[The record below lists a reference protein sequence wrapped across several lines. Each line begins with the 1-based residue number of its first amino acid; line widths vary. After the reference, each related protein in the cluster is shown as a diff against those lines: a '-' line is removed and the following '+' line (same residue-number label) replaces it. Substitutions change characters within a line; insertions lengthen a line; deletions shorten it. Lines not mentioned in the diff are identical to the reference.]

1 MSALDLLGLVA
12 RLLFLVVFVRGG
24 YSGSMHLSNTIAIV
38 ARTGTPFPWLTV
50 PASQVLQWVGII
62 SVALGIWADIGALCL
77 LLFLIPVTYWTH
89 AFWRLEGQPRQVQLG
104 NFLRN
109 LTYLG
114 GVLLILHAALVG
126 ALPLTV
132 TGPLLTIR

>member
-1 MSALDLLGLVA
+1 MSALDLLSLVG
-12 RLLFLVVFVRGG
+12 RLLFLVVFVRGA
-24 YSGSMHLSNTIAIV
+24 YSSRNLSHTIAMA
-38 ARTGTPFPWLTV
+38 ARAGAPLASVTV
-50 PASQVLQWVGII
+50 PISQVLQWVGIT
-62 SVALGIWADIGALCL
+62 SVALGIWADVGALCL
-77 LLFLIPVTYWTH
+77 VLFLVPVTYLTH
-89 AFWRLEGQPRQVQLG
+89 GFWRFEGQPRQVQTG

>member
-1 MSALDLLGLVA
+1 MSALDLLSVVG

-24 YSGSMHLSNTIAIV
+24 YGSRNLSHTIGV
-38 ARTGTPFPWLTV
+38 AARAGAPLASLTV
-50 PASQVLQWVGII
+50 PVSQVLQWVGII

-77 LLFLIPVTYWTH
+77 LLFLIPVTYLTH
-89 AFWRLEGQPRQVQLG
+89 GFWRFEGQARQVQTG

-132 TGPLLTIR
+132 TGPLFTIR

>member
-1 MSALDLLGLVA
+1 
-12 RLLFLVVFVRGG
+12 
-24 YSGSMHLSNTIAIV
+24 
-38 ARTGTPFPWLTV
+38 
-50 PASQVLQWVGII
+50 
-62 SVALGIWADIGALCL
+62 L

-89 AFWRLEGQPRQVQLG
+89 GYWRLEGQPRQVQTG

-114 GVLLILHAALVG
+114 GVLLILHAALLG
-126 ALPLTV
+126 ALPLTM

>member
-1 MSALDLLGLVA
+1 MSALDVLGVVA

-24 YSGSMHLSNTIAIV
+24 YASSRHLSHTIAV
-38 ARTGTPFPWLTV
+38 AAGTGAPIPAVSV
-50 PASQVLQWVGII
+50 PASQVFVWVGVI
-62 SVALGIWADIGALCL
+62 SVALGIWADVGALSL
-77 LLFLIPVTYWTH
+77 LLFLIPATYWGH
-89 AFWRLEGQPRQVQLG
+89 AFWRFEGQPRQVQVG

-109 LTYLG
+109 LSYLG
-114 GVLLILHAALVG
+114 GVLLILHAALIG

>member
-1 MSALDLLGLVA
+1 MSALDLLSLVG

-24 YSGSMHLSNTIAIV
+24 YGSRNLSHTIAMA
-38 ARTGTPFPWLTV
+38 ARAGAPLASVTV
-50 PASQVLQWVGII
+50 PVSQVLQWVGII
-62 SVALGIWADIGALCL
+62 SVAFGIWADIGALCL
-77 LLFLIPVTYWTH
+77 VLFLIPVTYWTH
-89 AFWRLEGQPRQVQLG
+89 AFWRLEGQPRQVQTG

-126 ALPLTV
+126 AMPLTV

>member
-1 MSALDLLGLVA
+1 MSALDLLSVVG

-24 YSGSMHLSNTIAIV
+24 YGSRNLSHTIAMA
-38 ARTGTPFPWLTV
+38 ARAGAPLASLTV
-50 PASQVLQWVGII
+50 PIAQALQWVGII
-62 SVALGIWADIGALCL
+62 SVALGIWADVGAICL
-77 LLFLIPVTYWTH
+77 VLFLVPVTYLTH
-89 AFWRLEGQPRQVQLG
+89 GFWRFEGEARQAQTG

-114 GVLLILHAALVG
+114 GVLLILHASLVG

>member
-1 MSALDLLGLVA
+1 V
-12 RLLFLVVFVRGG
+12 FL
-24 YSGSMHLSNTIAIV
+24 
-38 ARTGTPFPWLTV
+38 
-50 PASQVLQWVGII
+50 WVGVV
-62 SVALGIWADIGALCL
+62 SVALGIWADLGAICL
-77 LLFLIPVTYWTH
+77 LLFLIPATYWGH
-89 AFWRLEGQPRQVQLG
+89 AFWRFEGQPRQAQLG

-109 LTYLG
+109 LSYLG

>member
-1 MSALDLLGLVA
+1 MSALDLLSLVG

-24 YSGSMHLSNTIAIV
+24 YGSRNLSHTIAI
-38 ARTGTPFPWLTV
+38 AAQAGAPLASLTV
-50 PASQVLQWVGII
+50 PVSQVLQWVGII

-89 AFWRLEGQPRQVQLG
+89 GFWRLEGQARQVQTG

>member
-1 MSALDLLGLVA
+1 MSAFDLLSVVG
-12 RLLFLVVFVRGG
+12 RLLFLVVFARGA
-24 YSGSMHLSNTIAIV
+24 YSSRNLSNTIAMA
-38 ARTGTPFPWLTV
+38 ARAGAPLASLTV
-50 PASQVLQWVGII
+50 PISQVLQWVGII
-62 SVALGIWADIGALCL
+62 SVALGIWADVGALCL
-77 LLFLIPVTYWTH
+77 LLFLIPVTYLTH
-89 AFWRLEGQPRQVQLG
+89 GFWRFEGQQRQAQLG

>member
-1 MSALDLLGLVA
+1 MSALDLLSVVG

-24 YSGSMHLSNTIAIV
+24 YGSRNLSNTIAIA
-38 ARTGTPFPWLTV
+38 ARAGGPLASLTV
-50 PASQVLQWVGII
+50 PISQVLQWVGII
-62 SVALGIWADIGALCL
+62 SVALGIWADVGALCL
-77 LLFLIPVTYWTH
+77 LLFLIPVTYLTH
-89 AFWRLEGQPRQVQLG
+89 GFWRFEGQPRQAQVG

-109 LTYLG
+109 LTYSG

-126 ALPLTV
+126 ALPLTL

>member
-1 MSALDLLGLVA
+1 MSALDLLSLVG

-24 YSGSMHLSNTIAIV
+24 YSSRNLSHTIGV
-38 ARTGTPFPWLTV
+38 AARAGAPLASVTV
-50 PASQVLQWVGII
+50 PVSQVLQWVGVI

-77 LLFLIPVTYWTH
+77 LLFLVPVTYLTH
-89 AFWRLEGQPRQVQLG
+89 GFWRFEGQARQVQTG

-126 ALPLTV
+126 ALPVTV
-132 TGPLLTIR
+132 TGSLLTVR

>member
-1 MSALDLLGLVA
+1 MSALDLVSLVG

-24 YSGSMHLSNTIAIV
+24 YGSRNLSHTIAMA
-38 ARTGTPFPWLTV
+38 ARAGAPLASVTV
-50 PASQVLQWVGII
+50 PVSQVLQWIGII

-77 LLFLIPVTYWTH
+77 VLFLVPVTYLTH
-89 AFWRLEGQPRQVQLG
+89 GFWRFEGQPRQVQTG

>member
-1 MSALDLLGLVA
+1 MSALDLLGLVG
-12 RLLFLVVFVRGG
+12 RLFFLVVFVRGG
-24 YSGSMHLSNTIAIV
+24 YSGSIHLSNTIAVV
-38 ARTGTPFPWLTV
+38 ARIGAPFPRVTV

-62 SVALGIWADIGALCL
+62 SVAVGIWADIGAICL
-77 LLFLIPVTYWTH
+77 LLFLIPVSYWTH
-89 AFWRLEGQPRQVQLG
+89 GFWRLEGQPRQVELG

-114 GVLLILHAALVG
+114 GVLLILHAALAG

>member
-1 MSALDLLGLVA
+1 MLALDLLGLAA

-24 YSGSMHLSNTIAIV
+24 YASSRHLSHTITVA
-38 ARTGTPFPWLTV
+38 ARTGAPLPSLSV
-50 PASQVLQWVGII
+50 PTSQVFLWVGVI
-62 SVALGIWADIGALCL
+62 SVALGIWADIGALSL
-77 LLFLIPVTYWTH
+77 LLFLIPATYWGH
-89 AFWRLEGQPRQVQLG
+89 AFWRFEGEARQAQLG

-114 GVLLILHAALVG
+114 GVLLILHAALIG

-132 TGPLLTIR
+132 TGPLLMIH

>member
-1 MSALDLLGLVA
+1 MSALDLLGLVG

-38 ARTGTPFPWLTV
+38 ARTGTPLPWLTV

-89 AFWRLEGQPRQVQLG
+89 AFWRLEGQPRQVQTG

-126 ALPLTV
+126 AMPLTV

>member
-1 MSALDLLGLVA
+1 MSALDLLGLVG

-24 YSGSMHLSNTIAIV
+24 YAGSINLSNTIAV
-38 ARTGTPFPWLTV
+38 AARAGAPLASVTV
-50 PASQVLQWVGII
+50 PASQVLQWVGIV
-62 SVALGIWADIGALCL
+62 SVALGIWADVGAVCL

-89 AFWRLEGQPRQVQLG
+89 GFWRLEGQPRQAQTG

-114 GVLLILHAALVG
+114 GVLLILHAALAG

>member
-1 MSALDLLGLVA
+1 MSAVDLLGLVA

-24 YSGSMHLSNTIAIV
+24 YASSRHLSHTITVA
-38 ARTGTPFPWLTV
+38 ARTGAPLPSLSV
-50 PASQVLQWVGII
+50 PASQVFLWVGVI

-77 LLFLIPVTYWTH
+77 VLFLIPVTYLTH
-89 AFWRLEGQPRQVQLG
+89 GFWRFEGQPRQVQTG

-126 ALPLTV
+126 GLPLTV

>member
-1 MSALDLLGLVA
+1 MSVDLLSVVG

-24 YSGSMHLSNTIAIV
+24 YGSRNLSHTIAMA
-38 ARTGTPFPWLTV
+38 ARAGAPLASVTV
-50 PASQVLQWVGII
+50 PVSQVLQWVGII

-77 LLFLIPVTYWTH
+77 VLFLIPVTYLTH
-89 AFWRLEGQPRQVQLG
+89 AFWRFEGQQRQAQVG

>member
-1 MSALDLLGLVA
+1 MSALDLLSVVG

-24 YSGSMHLSNTIAIV
+24 YGSRNLSHTIAMA
-38 ARTGTPFPWLTV
+38 ARAGAPLASVTV
-50 PASQVLQWVGII
+50 PVSQVLQWVGII

-89 AFWRLEGQPRQVQLG
+89 AFWRLEGQPRQVQTG

-126 ALPLTV
+126 AMPLTV

>member
-1 MSALDLLGLVA
+1 MSALDLLSLVG

-24 YSGSMHLSNTIAIV
+24 YGSRNLSHTIAMA
-38 ARTGTPFPWLTV
+38 ARAGAPLASVTV
-50 PASQVLQWVGII
+50 PVSQVLQWVGVI

-77 LLFLIPVTYWTH
+77 LLFLIPVTYFTH
-89 AFWRLEGQPRQVQLG
+89 GFWRFEGQARQVQTG

-126 ALPLTV
+126 ALPLSV

>member
-24 YSGSMHLSNTIAIV
+24 YGSRNLSHTIAMA
-38 ARTGTPFPWLTV
+38 ARAGAPLASLTV
-50 PASQVLQWVGII
+50 PVSQVLQWVGII
-62 SVALGIWADIGALCL
+62 SVALGIWADIGAICL

-89 AFWRLEGQPRQVQLG
+89 GFWRLEGQPRQVQTG

>member
-1 MSALDLLGLVA
+1 MSALDLLSVVG

-24 YSGSMHLSNTIAIV
+24 YGSRNLSHTIAMA
-38 ARTGTPFPWLTV
+38 ARAGAPLASVTV
-50 PASQVLQWVGII
+50 PVSQVLQWVGII

-77 LLFLIPVTYWTH
+77 LLFLIPVTYFTH
-89 AFWRLEGQPRQVQLG
+89 GFWRFEGQARQVQVG

-126 ALPLTV
+126 PLPLTV

>member
-1 MSALDLLGLVA
+1 MSALDLLSLVG

-24 YSGSMHLSNTIAIV
+24 YGSRNLSHTIAMA
-38 ARTGTPFPWLTV
+38 ARAGAPLASVTV
-50 PASQVLQWVGII
+50 PVSQVLQWVGII

-77 LLFLIPVTYWTH
+77 LLFLIPVTYFTH
-89 AFWRLEGQPRQVQLG
+89 GFWRFEGQARQVQTG

-114 GVLLILHAALVG
+114 GVLLILHAALAG

-132 TGPLLTIR
+132 TGPLLTVR

>member
-1 MSALDLLGLVA
+1 MNALDLLSLVG
-12 RLLFLVVFVRGG
+12 RLLFLVVFIRGS
-24 YSGSMHLSNTIAIV
+24 YAASTDLSNTIAIAGRSGAPLPRV
-38 ARTGTPFPWLTV
+38 TV
-50 PASQVLQWVGII
+50 PVSQVLQWVGIF
-62 SVALGIWADIGALCL
+62 SVGLGIWADIGALCL
-77 LLFLIPVTYWTH
+77 LLFLIPVTYLTH
-89 AFWRLEGQPRQVQLG
+89 GFWRFEGQARQVQTG

>member
-1 MSALDLLGLVA
+1 VS
-12 RLLFLVVFVRGG
+12 
-24 YSGSMHLSNTIAIV
+24 
-38 ARTGTPFPWLTV
+38 
-50 PASQVLQWVGII
+50 
-62 SVALGIWADIGALCL
+62 
-77 LLFLIPVTYWTH
+77 YWTH
-89 AFWRLEGQPRQVQLG
+89 GFWRLEGHPRQVELG

-114 GVLLILHAALVG
+114 GVLLILHAALAG

>member
-24 YSGSMHLSNTIAIV
+24 YSGSINLSNTIAIV
-38 ARTGTPFPWLTV
+38 ARTGAPFPRVTV

-62 SVALGIWADIGALCL
+62 SVALGIWADIGAICL

-89 AFWRLEGQPRQVQLG
+89 GFWRLEGQPRQVQVG

-114 GVLLILHAALVG
+114 GVLLILHAALLG
-126 ALPLTV
+126 ALPLTM

>member
-1 MSALDLLGLVA
+1 MSALDLLSLVG

-24 YSGSMHLSNTIAIV
+24 YSASRNLSHTIAIA
-38 ARTGTPFPWLTV
+38 ARAGAPLASLTV
-50 PASQVLQWVGII
+50 PVSQVLQWVGVI

-77 LLFLIPVTYWTH
+77 LLFLIPVTYFTH
-89 AFWRLEGQPRQVQLG
+89 GFWRFEGEVRQVQTG

>member
-1 MSALDLLGLVA
+1 MSALNLLGLVA

-24 YSGSMHLSNTIAIV
+24 YSGSINLSNTIAIV
-38 ARTGTPFPWLTV
+38 ARTGAPLPRVTV

-62 SVALGIWADIGALCL
+62 SVALGIWADIGAICL

-89 AFWRLEGQPRQVQLG
+89 GFWRLEGQPRQVQTG

-114 GVLLILHAALVG
+114 GVLLILHAALVA

>member
-24 YSGSMHLSNTIAIV
+24 YSGSINLSNTIAIV
-38 ARTGTPFPWLTV
+38 ARTGAPLPRVTV

-89 AFWRLEGQPRQVQLG
+89 GFWRLEGQPRQVQTG

-126 ALPLTV
+126 TLPLTV